1 MNNKKTDT
9 TAYRPNKNIT
19 PALRQEY
26 DEFLADLRSRIIFIR
41 SNSVQDIKRDGL
53 HRQRLAY
60 EVGMSDSSISRYLT
74 ASIEDFNLG
83 AARFYY
89 YCVVRLGLDT
99 TQLVRLCDEILLV
112 TVSEKQ
118 GKYERISEH
127 GSIIREAYAL
137 ALGSL
142 KLFSKMTG
150 VCPVS
155 TLMYIRGKYKVQ
167 SPAVLHGLIAISKQ
181 VIADQ
186 KQRIVAADG
195 TAALY
200 VGKLAKNA
208 KFAFAVNEV

>member
-1 MNNKKTDT
+1 MNNEKTYT
-9 TAYRPNKNIT
+9 TGCHLNKNIT

-41 SNSVQDIKRDGL
+41 SNSVQDVKREGL
-53 HRQRLAY
+53 HRQTLVY
-60 EVGMSDSSISRYLT
+60 ELNKHETSISRYLT
-74 ASIEDFNLG
+74 ASIDNFNLG

-89 YCVVRLGLDT
+89 YCAVRLGIDT

-112 TVSEKQ
+112 TVSKNQGQYEK
-118 GKYERISEH
+118 ISEH
-127 GSIIREAYAL
+127 GSLIREAYAL

-142 KLFSKMTG
+142 KLFSEMTG
-150 VCPVS
+150 MLPVS
-155 TLMYIRGKYKVQ
+155 TLMYMRGKYKVQ
-167 SPAVLHGLIAISKQ
+167 NPAILQGLIAISKQ

-186 KQRIVAADG
+186 KQRIAAADG

-208 KFAFAVNEV
+208 KFAVD